1 MSTSS
6 AADCTG
12 LIPSDPQTQS
22 EYDNYAELY
31 DFLPTSAAEAARRHG
46 D

>member
-6 AADCTG
+6 AEDCTG
-12 LIPSDPQTQS
+12 LIPAEPQTQS

-31 DFLPTSAAEAARRHG
+31 DFLPPSAAEDAKRYG

>member
-12 LIPSDPQTQS
+12 LIPSEPQTQS

-31 DFLPTSAAEAARRHG
+31 NFLPPSAAEDARRYG